1 MDSMILLVAMI
12 AVFYFIIIRPENK
25 RKKQAETMRN
35 SLKKGERITTI
46 GGMVGRIVQVND
58 TPVVFETSEDR
69 VRVEIAK
76 WGIQS
81 TESMEAAAQ
90 KSSKKSKKGEEKKEE
105 APAVEAEQ
113 PKVVEAPVEKED
125 KSSYDPEIKKGKK
138 ENGISKPPLAYAHV
152 GECGGGFFCGTDG
165 INGLVCEKMRAGHVC
180 MLCSRICAA
189 GADGGTDAWR
199 RDRRGKNRRG
209 DACFCGD
216 RGLCRV
222 QRGE

>member
-58 TPVVFETSEDR
+58 TTVVFETSEDR

-81 TESMEAAAQ
+81 TESMEAAAAQ
-90 KSSKKSKKGEEKKEE
+90 KGKKSVPAKKDEKKEE
-105 APAVEAEQ
+105 EPAAKAEEPKTVEAAEAPAAKEEQ
-113 PKVVEAPVEKED
+113 KEEKP
-125 KSSYDPEIKKGKK
+125 SYDPEIK
-138 ENGISKPPLAYAHV
+138 
-152 GECGGGFFCGTDG
+152 
-165 INGLVCEKMRAGHVC
+165 
-180 MLCSRICAA
+180 
-189 GADGGTDAWR
+189 
-199 RDRRGKNRRG
+199 
-209 DACFCGD
+209 
-216 RGLCRV
+216 
-222 QRGE
+222 

>member
-58 TPVVFETSEDR
+58 TTVVFETSEDR

-81 TESMEAAAQ
+81 TESMEAAAAQ
-90 KSSKKSKKGEEKKEE
+90 KGGKKSKKNEETKEE
-105 APAVEAEQ
+105 IPAAKAEE
-113 PKVVEAPVEKED
+113 PKVVEAPAEKEE
-125 KSSYDPEIKKGKK
+125 KPSFDPEIK
-138 ENGISKPPLAYAHV
+138 
-152 GECGGGFFCGTDG
+152 
-165 INGLVCEKMRAGHVC
+165 
-180 MLCSRICAA
+180 
-189 GADGGTDAWR
+189 
-199 RDRRGKNRRG
+199 
-209 DACFCGD
+209 
-216 RGLCRV
+216 
-222 QRGE
+222 

>member
-12 AVFYFIIIRPENK
+12 AVFYFIVIRPENK

-58 TPVVFETSEDR
+58 TTVVFETSEDR

-90 KSSKKSKKGEEKKEE
+90 KSGKKSKKEEEKKEE

-113 PKVVEAPVEKED
+113 PKVVEAPAEKED
-125 KSSYDPEIKKGKK
+125 KSSYDPEIK
-138 ENGISKPPLAYAHV
+138 
-152 GECGGGFFCGTDG
+152 
-165 INGLVCEKMRAGHVC
+165 
-180 MLCSRICAA
+180 
-189 GADGGTDAWR
+189 
-199 RDRRGKNRRG
+199 
-209 DACFCGD
+209 
-216 RGLCRV
+216 
-222 QRGE
+222 

>member
-12 AVFYFIIIRPENK
+12 AVFYFLIIRPENK

-58 TPVVFETSEDR
+58 TTVVFETSEDR

-90 KSSKKSKKGEEKKEE
+90 KSSKKSKKDEEKKEE
-105 APAVEAEQ
+105 VPAVEAEQ

-125 KSSYDPEIKKGKK
+125 KSSYDPEIK
-138 ENGISKPPLAYAHV
+138 
-152 GECGGGFFCGTDG
+152 
-165 INGLVCEKMRAGHVC
+165 
-180 MLCSRICAA
+180 
-189 GADGGTDAWR
+189 
-199 RDRRGKNRRG
+199 
-209 DACFCGD
+209 
-216 RGLCRV
+216 
-222 QRGE
+222 

>member
-58 TPVVFETSEDR
+58 TTVVFETSEDR

-105 APAVEAEQ
+105 APTVEAEQ
-113 PKVVEAPVEKED
+113 PKVVEAPAEKEN
-125 KSSYDPEIKKGKK
+125 KSSYDPEIK
-138 ENGISKPPLAYAHV
+138 
-152 GECGGGFFCGTDG
+152 
-165 INGLVCEKMRAGHVC
+165 
-180 MLCSRICAA
+180 
-189 GADGGTDAWR
+189 
-199 RDRRGKNRRG
+199 
-209 DACFCGD
+209 
-216 RGLCRV
+216 
-222 QRGE
+222 